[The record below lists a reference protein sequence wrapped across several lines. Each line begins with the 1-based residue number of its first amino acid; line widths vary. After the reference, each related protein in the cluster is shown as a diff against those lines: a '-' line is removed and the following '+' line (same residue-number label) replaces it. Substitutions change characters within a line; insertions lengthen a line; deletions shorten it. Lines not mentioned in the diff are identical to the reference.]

1 MENKIDPHGEEN
13 PRESYLQPSF
23 QGCPATGD
31 SARASAMGL
40 VKFLTHGSISPA
52 MLRHHGGGTSPGTLR
67 HDKRLASMKLDKV
80 RRIKRDQVVLGELIG
95 KGGFANVHKGQFD
108 GQTVVC
114 KLRASD
120 QRLYEACRRNARSM
134 LMVEAEHVHWLQ
146 EAG

>member
-13 PRESYLQPSF
+13 PRESYF
-23 QGCPATGD
+23 ATLFRACNRRQC
-31 SARASAMGL
+31 ARASAMGL